1 MSSLTFKNRNAETQ
15 IAILLQKLDN
25 CIRLYYVNLK
35 GKKHPK
41 LYNMRPA
48 PLLVELA
55 FKAFRQTNFQE

>member
-15 IAILLQKLDN
+15 IAILLQKFDN
-25 CIRLYYVNLK
+25 CIRPYYSEFK
-35 GKKHPK
+35 GEAHTR
-41 LYNMRPA
+41 LCNMRPV